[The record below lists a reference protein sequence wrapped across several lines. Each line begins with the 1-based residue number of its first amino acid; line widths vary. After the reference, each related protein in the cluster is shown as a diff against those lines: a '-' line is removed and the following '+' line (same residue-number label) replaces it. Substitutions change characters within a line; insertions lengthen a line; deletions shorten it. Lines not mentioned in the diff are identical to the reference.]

1 MQLKNNVELQGGKYR
16 IIRTLGQGGYG
27 ITYLAVHTL
36 LDKNVAIKEF
46 YPRAFCDRDGVTSHV
61 TLGTTSNRELIGK
74 LRAKFVKEAR
84 NIARLNHPG
93 IVKIH
98 DVFEENNTAY
108 YVMEW
113 IDGPSL
119 SEVCEKGKL
128 DVADAV
134 NYVTQI
140 GNALDY
146 VHGHKITH
154 LDVKPANIMIRRDDN
169 QAVLIDFGLS
179 KQYNSTGGQTSTT
192 PVGISHGYAP
202 IEQYSSDGMTQFSPQ
217 TDVYALGATFYK
229 LITGINPPQAVEL
242 LESPLRFPDGIEAR
256 YVDAIKA
263 AMSPVK
269 ATRTQSAGE
278 FVAALSAES
287 GGLVEKCVDVDDYNE
302 STTVIVEH
310 ASGHKADKRMTDSV
324 GKHNQKKQKTAVT
337 MGVVALLAAALGAG
351 SYLMVRGGGSTDN
364 GFEADSSVIV
374 DGDTAA
380 VVEQLVEVVDEPK
393 AEDPV
398 VAKSE
403 GTKSQP
409 APAPV
414 QAPKP
419 NETKPQAA
427 SPVPAVVSPAKT
439 NTSAVAAT
447 NTPATNVGPSASEL
461 YKQGLTA
468 FESEKYTEAV
478 NYYKQA
484 AGQGYAQA
492 QYALAECLYHGWGTA
507 KNRSSAASWYKAA
520 AMQGLA
526 KAQYQLGDC
535 YRYGDGVTAN
545 QDEARRWYQ
554 KAADQGHR
562 SAERALEELN

>member
-1 MQLKNNVELQGGKYR
+1 MQLKNNAELQGGKYR

-46 YPRAFCDRDGVTSHV
+46 YPREFCDRDGVTSQV
-61 TLGTTSNRELIGK
+61 TLGTTSNREFIGK

-84 NIARLNHPG
+84 NLARLNHPG

-119 SEVCEKGKL
+119 AEVSEKGKL
-128 DVADAV
+128 NVADAV
-134 NYVTQI
+134 NYVTQV
-140 GNALDY
+140 GKALDY

-229 LITGINPPQAVEL
+229 LITGIKPPQAIEL
-242 LESPLRFPDGIEAR
+242 LESPLRFPDGIETR

-263 AMSPVK
+263 AMAPVK
-269 ATRTQSAGE
+269 TARTQSAGE
-278 FVAALSAES
+278 FVAALSAVHGES
-287 GGLVEKCVDVDDYNE
+287 AEKRVDEPIDDYND
-302 STTVIVEH
+302 SVTVIVE
-310 ASGHKADKRMTDSV
+310 SVPDHKSDSKAEYFN
-324 GKHNQKKQKTAVT
+324 GKPKSKKQNTGVT
-337 MGVVALLAAALGAG
+337 MGIVALLAAALGVG
-351 SYLMVRGGGSTDN
+351 SYLMVRGGGSTD

-374 DGDTAA
+374 DSDTAA
-380 VVEQLVEVVDEPK
+380 VVGQSVVADVPRPD
-393 AEDPV
+393 APV
-398 VAKSE
+398 VAKAE
-403 GTKSQP
+403 ETKSQP
-409 APAPV
+409 AATLTPKPT
-414 QAPKP
+414 APKP
-419 NETKPQAA
+419 QTTPSMPAA
-427 SPVPAVVSPAKT
+427 ATPVKT
-439 NTSAVAAT
+439 NTSSTVAT
-447 NTPATNVGPSASEL
+447 YTPAVNAGHSAAEL
-461 YKQGLTA
+461 YKLGLAA

-478 NYYKQA
+478 TYYKQA
-484 AGQGYAQA
+484 AGQGNAQA
-492 QYALAECLYHGWGTA
+492 QYALAECMYHGWGTA

-545 QDEARRWYQ
+545 QDEARRWYR